1 MVWFPEYT
9 KLVSTREY
17 EAQTTLHINKTYN
30 GIAFNT
36 SVENER
42 WIDSFFKNCSFH
54 HLTFSHVSF
63 DNCTIDDVRFEI
75 IKSSR
80 TYFRNSII
88 KDSRFD
94 AFWLYISCYDISIP
108 FHHHHHHHHQSF
120 RELGHLLTRSSVMH
134 PEVSLTVCHD
144 FFCQLGNTAS

>member
-1 MVWFPEYT
+1 MVWVPEYT
-9 KLVSTREY
+9 KLVSTWEY
-17 EAQTTLHINKTYN
+17 EAQTSLIANFTYN

-36 SVENER
+36 SVENVR
-42 WIDSFFKNCSFH
+42 WVDSFFKNCSFH

-94 AFWLYISCYDISIP
+94 AFDYT
-108 FHHHHHHHHQSF
+108 FHAM
-120 RELGHLLTRSSVMH
+120 T
-134 PEVSLTVCHD
+134 
-144 FFCQLGNTAS
+144 

>member
-17 EAQTTLHINKTYN
+17 EQQTTIYTNRSYSDT
-30 GIAFNT
+30 AFDKNI
-36 SVENER
+36 ENVR
-42 WIDSFFKNCSFH
+42 WIDSSFKNCTFH
-54 HLTFSHVSF
+54 HLIFSHVSF
-63 DNCTIDDVRFEI
+63 DNCTIDDVHFEI

-94 AFWLYISCYDISIP
+94 AFWLYISCCPI
-108 FHHHHHHHHQSF
+108 
-120 RELGHLLTRSSVMH
+120 
-134 PEVSLTVCHD
+134 
-144 FFCQLGNTAS
+144 

>member
-1 MVWFPEYT
+1 MAVWFPEYT
-9 KLVSTREY
+9 KLVNTWAY
-17 EAQTTLHINKTYN
+17 EAQTSLIVNATYD
-30 GIAFNT
+30 GTAFNT
-36 SVENER
+36 SVENVR

-63 DNCTIDDVRFEI
+63 DNCTIEDVRFEI

-94 AFWLYISCYDISIP
+94 AF
-108 FHHHHHHHHQSF
+108 
-120 RELGHLLTRSSVMH
+120 
-134 PEVSLTVCHD
+134 
-144 FFCQLGNTAS
+144 